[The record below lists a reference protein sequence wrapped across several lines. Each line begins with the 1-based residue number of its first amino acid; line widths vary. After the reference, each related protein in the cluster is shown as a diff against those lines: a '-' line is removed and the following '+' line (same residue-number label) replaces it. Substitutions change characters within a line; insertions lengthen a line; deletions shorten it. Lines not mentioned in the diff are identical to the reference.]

1 MERLFLL
8 ITLLVI
14 SCNYTFADNRALLVG
29 IGKYKSDTGWKNIH
43 GDADVELLKPKLE
56 KHGFVVYTLINEEAT
71 KEAIQ
76 GALIRLKEECQPGDK
91 IYFHFS
97 GHGQPITDG
106 NGDETNDLDEA
117 MIPYDAGKY
126 YIEGTYEG
134 EKHLIDDEYNQV
146 LAEIKR
152 KIGKSGEFFMA
163 VDACHSRGME
173 RGGDSD
179 DIEDMDILNSARG
192 TDDEF
197 IFEGQIP
204 NSLIDKPLPQ
214 SLNVGAK
221 LIVVSA
227 CKEDERNYEYKTA
240 SGKMYGSLSYCI
252 SELLKINADFNKW
265 VEYFQYE
272 QYRKQ
277 KIFQLSQHP
286 SVVIYD

>member
-1 MERLFLL
+1 MRRLFLF
-8 ITLLVI
+8 ILLL
-14 SCNYTFADNRALLVG
+14 SFFGGNSFATNRALLIG
-29 IGKYKSDTGWKNIH
+29 IGKYRSDTGWKSIH
-43 GDADVELLKPKLE
+43 GDADIELLKPKLE
-56 KHGFVVYTLINEEAT
+56 KYGFVVNTLINEEAT

-76 GALIRLKEECQPGDK
+76 GALIRLKEECQLGDK

-106 NGDETNDLDEA
+106 NGDETNELDEA

-126 YIEGTYEG
+126 YIEGKYEG

-173 RGGDSD
+173 RGGDSE

-214 SLNVGAK
+214 SLNMGAK

-240 SGKMYGSLSYCI
+240 
-252 SELLKINADFNKW
+252 
-265 VEYFQYE
+265 
-272 QYRKQ
+272 
-277 KIFQLSQHP
+277 
-286 SVVIYD
+286 

>member
-1 MERLFLL
+1 MKRLFQL

-14 SCNYTFADNRALLVG
+14 SCNYSFAANRALLVG
-29 IGKYKSDTGWKNIH
+29 IGKYKSGTGWKNIH

-71 KEAIQ
+71 KDAIQ
-76 GALIRLKEECQPGDK
+76 RALIRLKEECQPGDK

-126 YIEGTYEG
+126 YIEGKYEG

-146 LAEIKR
+146 LAEIKQ
-152 KIGKSGEFFMA
+152 KISKSGEFFMA

-173 RGGDSD
+173 RGGESE

-197 IFEGQIP
+197 IFEGRIP

-214 SLNVGAK
+214 SLNMGAK

-252 SELLKINADFNKW
+252 SELLKINADFNKC

-286 SVVIYD
+286 SIVIYD

>member
-1 MERLFLL
+1 MKRLFLL

-14 SCNYTFADNRALLVG
+14 SCNYSFTANRALLVG
-29 IGKYKSDTGWKNIH
+29 IGKYKPDTGWKNIH

-117 MIPYDAGKY
+117 MIPFDAGKY
-126 YIEGTYEG
+126 YIEGKDEG

-152 KIGKSGEFFMA
+152 KIGKSGELFMA

-173 RGGDSD
+173 RGSDSE

-214 SLNVGAK
+214 SLNIGAK

-252 SELLKINADFNKW
+252 SELLKVNADFEKW
-265 VEYFQYE
+265 IEYFQNE

-286 SVVIYD
+286 SIVIYE

>member
-1 MERLFLL
+1 MRRLFLF
-8 ITLLVI
+8 ILLL
-14 SCNYTFADNRALLVG
+14 SFFGGNSFATNRALLIG
-29 IGKYKSDTGWKNIH
+29 IGKYRSDTGWKSIH
-43 GDADVELLKPKLE
+43 GDADIELLKPKLE
-56 KHGFVVYTLINEEAT
+56 KYGFVVNTLINEEAT

-76 GALIRLKEECQPGDK
+76 GALIRLKEECQLGDK

-106 NGDETNDLDEA
+106 NGDETNELDEA

-126 YIEGTYEG
+126 YIEGKYEG

-173 RGGDSD
+173 RGGDSE

-214 SLNVGAK
+214 SLNMGAK

-252 SELLKINADFNKW
+252 SELLKVNVDFNKW
-265 VEYFQYE
+265 VEYFQDE

-286 SVVIYD
+286 SIVIYD